1 MQDELTPK
9 QVKEQERLIDAKI
22 SLLQLAKELGNIQ
35 KACKAAGI
43 ARSSFYDI
51 KRAYEQ
57 FGRQGLIISKRGRK
71 TQPIPTDLE
80 DKVLEFTRANAHMSY
95 LRLTDEL
102 QLAGHGIGES
112 LVKRVWKKHGLIRKL
127 DRYLWLD
134 KEAMAGRGVMTE
146 NAIKAVRRLKA
157 LDEASDNHV
166 EVSRPGELLS
176 QDLYCV
182 GTIKGIG
189 RIYTQAA
196 VDCFTSMAFVRLC
209 TNKRTMDSVALVHEK
224 ILPFYD
230 QYEVKVAAILTD
242 GGREYCG
249 RQDGHLYELYLGSQN
264 IEHRV
269 TRPSSPW
276 TNGFVERFH
285 RTLKD
290 EFFAKAFREKWYES
304 VDELQKDLDAYLVR
318 YNERRPH
325 NGYRTKGRTPFQAF
339 SEFMSQPIEEKTAA

>member
-1 MQDELTPK
+1 MQDQLTPK
-9 QVKEQERLIDAKI
+9 KQREQERLIDAKI

-35 KACKAAGI
+35 KACKSAGI

-57 FGRQGLIISKRGRK
+57 FGRLGLIEAKRGRK
-71 TQPIPTDLE
+71 PQELAPEIE
-80 DKVLEFTRANAHMSY
+80 NKGLEFTRENPSY
-95 LRLTDEL
+95 SYFRLAREL
-102 QLAGHGIGES
+102 QLNGNGIGES
-112 LVKRVWKKHGLIRKL
+112 TIKRVWKKHSLVRKL

-134 KEAMAGRGVMTE
+134 KEVMEGRGVMTE

-157 LDEASDNHV
+157 LEQATDNHV

-182 GTIKGIG
+182 GSIKGIG

-209 TNKRTMDSVALVHEK
+209 TNKRPMDALALVHEK

-230 QYEVKVAAILTD
+230 SHDVTVGAILTD

-249 RQDGHLYELYLGSQN
+249 RADKHLYELYLGSQN

-269 TRPSSPW
+269 TRPASPW

-290 EFFAKAFREKWYES
+290 EFFAKAFREKWYDS
-304 VDELQKDLDAYLVR
+304 VEELQKDLDAYLVK

-325 NGYRTKGRTPFQAF
+325 DGYRTNGRTPLQAF
-339 SEFMSQPIEEKTAA
+339 RDFLEQPIEQKTAA

>member
-1 MQDELTPK
+1 MQDEVTPK
-9 QVKEQERLIDAKI
+9 LAKEQERLIDAKI

-57 FGRQGLIISKRGRK
+57 FGRAGLIEAKRGK
-71 TQPIPTDLE
+71 KPQPIDAE
-80 DKVLEFTRANAHMSY
+80 IEERVLQFTRENPSMSY
-95 LRLTDEL
+95 VRLTREI

-112 LVKRVWKKHGLIRKL
+112 IVKRVWKKHGLKRKL

-134 KEAMAGRGVMTE
+134 KEAMEGRGVMTE
-146 NAIKAVRRLKA
+146 KAIRAVRRLKA
-157 LDEASDNHV
+157 LNEASDSHI

-196 VDCFTSMAFVRLC
+196 VDCFTSMAFVRLG
-209 TNKRTMDSVALVHEK
+209 TNKRPMDAVALVHEK

-230 QYEVKVAAILTD
+230 SHGVTVEAILTD
-242 GGREYCG
+242 GGKEYCG
-249 RQDGHLYELYLGSQN
+249 RADKHLFELYLGSQN

-269 TRPSSPW
+269 TRPASPW

-290 EFFAKAFREKWYES
+290 EFFAKAFREKWYTSIE
-304 VDELQKDLDAYLVR
+304 ELQKDLNTYLIH
-318 YNERRPH
+318 YNENRPH
-325 NGYRTKGRTPFQAF
+325 DGYRTKGRTPFQAF
-339 SEFMSQPIEEKTAA
+339 SDFMNQPIEEKTAA

>member
-1 MQDELTPK
+1 MQDEVNPK
-9 QVKEQERLIDAKI
+9 STKEQERLIDAKI
-22 SLLQLAKELGNIQ
+22 SLLHLAKQLGNIQ

-57 FGRQGLIISKRGRK
+57 FGRTGLLESKRGRK
-71 TQPIPTDLE
+71 AMPIPIE
-80 DKVLEFTRANAHMSY
+80 IEERVLAFTRDNPSMSY
-95 LRLTDEL
+95 VRLTSEL
-102 QLAGHGIGES
+102 QMAGHGVGES
-112 LVKRVWKKHGLIRKL
+112 IVKRVWQKHGLERKL

-134 KEAMAGRGVMTE
+134 REAMEGRGVMTE

-157 LDEASDNHV
+157 LNEASDNHV

-176 QDLYCV
+176 QDLDCV
-182 GTIKGIG
+182 GAIKGIG

-196 VDCFTSMAFVRLC
+196 VDCYTSMAFVRLC
-209 TNKRTMDSVALVHEK
+209 TNKRPMDAVALVHEK
-224 ILPFYD
+224 VLPFFD
-230 QYEVKVAAILTD
+230 SNEVKVEAILTN

-249 RQDGHLYELYLGSQN
+249 RADRHFYELYLGSQN

-269 TRPSSPW
+269 TRPASPW

-290 EFFAKAFREKWYES
+290 EFFAKAFREKWYDSLE
-304 VDELQKDLDAYLVR
+304 ELQNDLDAFIFH
-318 YNERRPH
+318 YNERRSH
-325 NGYRTKGRTPFQAF
+325 SGYRTKGRTPLQAF
-339 SEFMSQPIEEKTAA
+339 RDFMNQPNQEKTAA